1 MKKND
6 LQEEESFEEDIDI
19 IRDIIRDIL
28 HGYAVDPDLCVGG
41 RKSCICNA
49 GAGLAMYS
57 ICRAFVMY
65 SGHAAVTC

>member
-6 LQEEESFEEDIDI
+6 VQEDESFEEDIDI
-19 IRDIIRDIL
+19 IRDIL
-28 HGYAVDPDLCVGG
+28 HGYAVAPDLCVGG
-41 RKSCICNA
+41 RKSCICSA